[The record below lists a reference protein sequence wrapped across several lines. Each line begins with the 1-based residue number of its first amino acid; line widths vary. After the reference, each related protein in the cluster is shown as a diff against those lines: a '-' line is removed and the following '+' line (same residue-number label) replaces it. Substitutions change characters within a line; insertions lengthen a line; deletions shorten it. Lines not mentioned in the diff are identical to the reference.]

1 MRNSFGKRR
10 FSASIGTGED
20 KGLRQRQEASVG
32 KFGHMLVIVL
42 AVGALVALNA
52 APVVAND
59 YKHYRDYDYYDDTG
73 RPCGSLFDILE
84 GDGGECG
91 VLNPLTH
98 DH

>member
-1 MRNSFGKRR
+1 
-10 FSASIGTGED
+10 
-20 KGLRQRQEASVG
+20 VG

-42 AVGALVALNA
+42 AVGAFVALNA

-59 YKHYRDYDYYDDTG
+59 YKHDYKHYGGYDYYDDTG